1 MDHHALTLPS
11 NTALAVGPEIEYVR
25 VKCRNP
31 YTDAP
36 RLSSW
41 PKNCWGRI
49 LPQDGGQVRNLSGHL
64 QGSDF
69 EGIRYEQLIPWV
81 KPAGDAFRVIL
92 GDYVTTSDGTGIV
105 HIAPTFGADDDRV
118 ARAAGIAPLFMV
130 DKAGK
135 NQPMVDRKGRFFL
148 LEELDPTFIRDNVDT
163 AAYSQWAGRY
173 VKNAYDDSLA
183 ADAPTLDV
191 DLSVMLKAEN
201 KVFKIEKHTHSYPH
215 CWRTDKPVLY
225 YPLDSWFIRTTA
237 LRDRMIELN
246 KTIRW
251 KRDRPEQDAS
261 ASGSKVW
268 WTGTSR
274 ARASGARRCRSGLR
288 RITRK

>member
-1 MDHHALTLPS
+1 MT
-11 NTALAVGPEIEYVR
+11 
-25 VKCRNP
+25 
-31 YTDAP
+31 
-36 RLSSW
+36 
-41 PKNCWGRI
+41 
-49 LPQDGGQVRNLSGHL
+49 
-64 QGSDF
+64 
-69 EGIRYEQLIPWV
+69 YEQLFPWV
-81 KPAGDAFRVIL
+81 NPGEGAFRVIP
-92 GDYVTTSDGTGIV
+92 GDYVTTEDGTGIV

-201 KVFKIEKHTHSYPH
+201 KVFKIEKHTHSYPTAGV
-215 CWRTDKPVLY
+215 RTNRC
-225 YPLDSWFIRTTA
+225 STT
-237 LRDRMIELN
+237 RSTPGSSEL
-246 KTIRW
+246 
-251 KRDRPEQDAS
+251 
-261 ASGSKVW
+261 
-268 WTGTSR
+268 
-274 ARASGARRCRSGLR
+274 RRCATG
-288 RITRK
+288 

>member
-1 MDHHALTLPS
+1 MPQSLYGCPPDCHPGQR
-11 NTALAVGPEIEYVR
+11 TAGVVFY
-25 VKCRNP
+25 
-31 YTDAP
+31 
-36 RLSSW
+36 
-41 PKNCWGRI
+41 
-49 LPQDGGQVRNLSGHL
+49 PQDGGKFEISPVTYKGP
-64 QGSDF
+64 DF

-237 LRDRMIELN
+237 LRD
-246 KTIRW
+246 
-251 KRDRPEQDAS
+251 
-261 ASGSKVW
+261 G
-268 WTGTSR
+268 
-274 ARASGARRCRSGLR
+274 
-288 RITRK
+288 